1 MASKENNSTLKE
13 SDKIPSKDEIM
24 GSSSQK
30 ELYKLYSKYVSKPKA
45 DFFKSIGLGVIQ
57 GKRER
62 LTITMLEG
70 RKPNKPPIQLLDCR
84 TSGGV
89 FNLGHRHPAIIKA
102 MKDGIDAGLD
112 IGDHHLISE
121 QRALLAKD
129 LANLLPGDISN
140 TQFCVGGGEAIDLAI
155 KLARS
160 TTKRKKVLSAKLG
173 YHGVTGL
180 AVAAGD
186 SKFSAPFLATST
198 DFIQVDFGNIEA
210 LRQTID
216 NTFACFILE
225 TIPAT
230 GGILI
235 APPSYFTQVRELC
248 DKHGVLL
255 IADEV
260 QSGLGRTGEMW
271 GIYGG
276 IYPEE
281 KIIPDIMVLA
291 KGMSAGYY
299 PLATCS
305 YKPFIGEIFEQDPF
319 IHISTTGG
327 SELGCYVT
335 RKMLQIISKPT
346 FLENIKMVGSQLGE
360 GLMNF
365 RDQYSSLITDVRGRG
380 LMWGIE
386 FINERYGV
394 GYTLQMIK
402 NGIFADYC
410 GNNEQTIKLMPP
422 LITNAEEI
430 EEILQRLG
438 VALSDL
444 PLPKKNFTK

>member
-1 MASKENNSTLKE
+1 MDSN
-13 SDKIPSKDEIM
+13 DKIASNNKTDLEESEGKII
-24 GSSSQK
+24 GSMPQK
-30 ELYKLYSKYVSKPKA
+30 TLYKMYAQYISKPKA
-45 DFFKSIGLGVIQ
+45 DFFKSLGLGVIQ
-57 GKRER
+57 GKREG
-62 LTITMLEG
+62 LTISMLEG
-70 RKPNKPPIQLLDCR
+70 VRKSKPPIQLLDCR

-102 MKDGIDAGLD
+102 MKEGIDAGLD

-121 QRALLAKD
+121 QRALLAKQ
-129 LANLLPGDISN
+129 LADLLPGDLSQ

-160 TTKRKKVLSAKLG
+160 TTKRRKVLSAKLG

-186 SKFSAPFLATST
+186 SKFSEPFLATSKE
-198 DFIQVDFGNIEA
+198 FSQVEFGNIEA

-216 NTFACFILE
+216 STFACLILE

-235 APPSYFTQVRELC
+235 APPGYFSQVRELC

-260 QSGLGRTGEMW
+260 QSGLGRTGELW

-281 KIIPDIMVLA
+281 KIVPDLIVLA
-291 KGMSAGYY
+291 KGMSAGFY

-305 YKPFIGEIFEQDPF
+305 YKPFIGEVFEQDPF
-319 IHISTTGG
+319 VHISTTGG

-335 RKMLQIISKPT
+335 RKMLQIVSKPT
-346 FLENIKMVGSQLGE
+346 FLAKVHKVGNQLEE
-360 GLMNF
+360 GLKKF
-365 RDQYSSLITDVRGRG
+365 QTQYPALITDVRGRG
-380 LMWGIE
+380 LMWGME

-422 LITNAEEI
+422 LVTEETEM
-430 EEILQRLG
+430 EEILRRLD
-438 VALSDL
+438 VALTGL
-444 PLPKKNFTK
+444 PMPKTSI

>member
-1 MASKENNSTLKE
+1 MTAKENNSTLKE
-13 SDKIPSKDEIM
+13 SDNIPSKDKVM
-24 GSSSQK
+24 GRLPQK

-62 LTITMLEG
+62 LTISMLEG
-70 RKPNKPPIQLLDCR
+70 KKPNKPPIQLLDCR

-102 MKDGIDAGLD
+102 MVDGINAGLD

-121 QRALLAKD
+121 QRALLAKE
-129 LANLLPGDISN
+129 LADLLPGDISQ

-186 SKFSAPFLATST
+186 SKFSAPFLANSP
-198 DFIQVDFGNIEA
+198 DFVQVEFGNIES
-210 LRQTID
+210 LISIIND
-216 NTFACFILE
+216 TFACLILE

-281 KIIPDIMVLA
+281 KIVPDIMVLA

-305 YKPFIGEIFEQDPF
+305 YKPFIGEVFEQDPF

-335 RKMLQIISKPT
+335 RKMLEIISKPT
-346 FLENIKMVGSQLGE
+346 FLQNVQKMGTQLGE
-360 GLMNF
+360 SLQVF
-365 RDQYSSLITDVRGRG
+365 KTQYPSLITEVRGRG
-380 LMWGIE
+380 LMWGME

-422 LITNAEEI
+422 LITNTEEMK
-430 EEILQRLG
+430 EIIRRLNE
-438 VALSDL
+438 ALLGL
-444 PLPKKNFTK
+444 PLPKNT